1 MSSTS
6 LQQPDEGAQG
16 SREVCRPPYSLE
28 ELIKDPG
35 RVPSTRELQRLSC
48 RLEREVDRPF
58 HRAHPPSSLPSLLPS
73 LGLDPLHPRF
83 PFKTRRATYRVPQ
96 TVQSNRPRLISLWA
110 SRAMSNPISVR
121 RASSY
126 PGRRKGEQSCESA
139 CAFPASLFGSRIL
152 TMADIGSEGGGMA
165 SKVYR
170 RREVRVDGERRK
182 VRQGEVDVRRC
193 PLLVHFSSSV
203 FSLDQ
208 KIFAR
213 SMEKAFIEMHK
224 Y

>member
-1 MSSTS
+1 MSSTG
-6 LQQPDEGAQG
+6 LQQPVEGGQG
-16 SREVCRPPYSLE
+16 RGEVFRPPYSLE
-28 ELIKDPG
+28 GLIRYLEKA
-35 RVPSTRELQRLSC
+35 PSTRELQRISC
-48 RLEREVDRPF
+48 RLEREADRPF
-58 HRAHPPSSLPSLLPS
+58 HRAHPPSSLASLLPS

-121 RASSY
+121 RASSC

-152 TMADIGSEGGGMA
+152 TIADIGSEGGGMA

-170 RREVRVDGERRK
+170 REKGGSMVRGGRR
-182 VRQGEVDVRRC
+182 
-193 PLLVHFSSSV
+193 S
-203 FSLDQ
+203 
-208 KIFAR
+208 
-213 SMEKAFIEMHK
+213 
-224 Y
+224 